1 MSSAVEQKVL
11 TIFRELAGDRSRQLH
26 IAIPAAH
33 QVLAD
38 ALTGVHP
45 DPAARDI
52 AFHLTDWQSD
62 AAFLVAVLLFP
73 ERFTP
78 EELREGVEAFII
90 HVPNHAA
97 AAAKLGGF
105 PVTDIFD
112 LGALDGGQDA

>member
-11 TIFRELAGDRSRQLH
+11 TIFRELAGDRTHQLQ
-26 IAIPAAH
+26 IAIPAAQ

-38 ALTGVHP
+38 ALTGEHP
-45 DPAARDI
+45 VAIARDI
-52 AFHLTDWQSD
+52 AFHLTDWQSE

-78 EELREGVEAFII
+78 EEIREGVEAFMV
-90 HVPNHAA
+90 HAPNHTA

-105 PVTDIFD
+105 PVTDVFD
-112 LGALDGGQDA
+112 VGALDGGQDA